1 MARRRRLGNLAPYL
15 FIIVIAGVL
24 AIQVFN
30 GIVSWIKS
38 ITLDNTL
45 NYIYEN
51 SSVIAVAMVFTLLLF
66 GLRYLMSDKIREW
79 ENKQRQQCLAKDIN
93 INDILNA
100 FNGFQFEHYVAKIF
114 ECLGYKA
121 EVTKA
126 TGDCGKDIVMWKKD
140 ENNIKKKYVVEVKR
154 YTDKKVSRGEL
165 QKLHSAMITNGADG
179 AFFVTTSEFSS
190 KAIEH
195 APLCNIK
202 LIDKQK
208 LKEMIAEVMLNE
220 NTDLDSLNE
229 ITIIFKH
236 REII

>member
-1 MARRRRLGNLAPYL
+1 MKLPSIPKIPLNPRLFTGVGVAWQVWTASK
-15 FIIVIAGVL
+15 IDAGE
-24 AIQVFN
+24 
-30 GIVSWIKS
+30 
-38 ITLDNTL
+38 TED
-45 NYIYEN
+45 
-51 SSVIAVAMVFTLLLF
+51 
-66 GLRYLMSDKIREW
+66 
-79 ENKQRQQCLAKDIN
+79 
-93 INDILNA
+93 
-100 FNGFQFEHYVAKIF
+100 KIF
-114 ECLGYKA
+114 ECLGYKT

-165 QKLHSAMITNGADG
+165 QKLHSAMMTNGADG

-202 LIDKQK
+202 LINKQK

-229 ITIIFKH
+229 ITSIFKH

>member
-1 MARRRRLGNLAPYL
+1 MARRGRLGNLAPYL
-15 FIIVIAGVL
+15 FIIVFAGVV

-93 INDILNA
+93 INDILNS

-121 EVTKA
+121 EVTQA

-165 QKLHSAMITNGADG
+165 QKLHSAMMTNGADE
-179 AFFVTTSEFSS
+179 AYFVTTSEFSS

-202 LIDKQK
+202 LINKQK

-229 ITIIFKH
+229 ITSVFKH